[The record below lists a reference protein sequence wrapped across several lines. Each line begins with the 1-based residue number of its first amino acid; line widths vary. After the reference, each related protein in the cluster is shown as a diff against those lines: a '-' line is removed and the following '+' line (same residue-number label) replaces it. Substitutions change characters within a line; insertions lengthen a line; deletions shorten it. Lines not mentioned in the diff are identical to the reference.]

1 VSTVLINDGLTRG
14 PAIDFPSIIMAAE
27 AKAWVDSDEGF
38 EIIREAS
45 ESTSRFAKLQCLKTA
60 MSGRTLFV
68 RFATRTGDA
77 MCMNMAQRRRL
88 R

>member
-1 VSTVLINDGLTRG
+1 MSTVLVNDGLTRG